1 MSPHYIIGPF
11 VSHAT
16 ALKPHMLRHLAR
28 AAPRH
33 ARPSAACHASTAAA
47 AGVQGSLRV
56 PGFSLERGSTL
67 DVELVY
73 KSYGSPGK
81 PCIVHPT
88 SFDAKDVDLEYAI
101 GPGRILDTDAY
112 FVVVPVRH
120 HTHSPCVCRR
130 QRV

>member
-1 MSPHYIIGPF
+1 
-11 VSHAT
+11 
-16 ALKPHMLRHLAR
+16 
-28 AAPRH
+28 
-33 ARPSAACHASTAAA
+33 
-47 AGVQGSLRV
+47 V

-73 KSYGSPGK
+73 KTYGSPGK

-112 FVVVPVRH
+112 FVVVPVRPP
-120 HTHSPCVCRR
+120 HSPAAVCCAW
-130 QRV
+130 